1 LWPTTAGLL
10 VSEPHGSSTSQCVE
24 HFVLLLVV
32 LLLLLVRQRQ
42 ALMQAQQ

>member
-32 LLLLLVRQRQ
+32 LLLLVRQRQ